1 MQRRSRTAVHDMT
14 LAKATAARPLRKG
27 AHAPDRAITTR
38 PELLVDGSDA
48 GFRRLVHNMFVLTL
62 RHEAIRG
69 NHGALLGLSGPEYTC
84 LVTLGY
90 LQEAGS
96 VNVKMLADHLFV
108 SGAFATTTVG
118 KLVKAGLVNKDT
130 DSIDRRR
137 VSLWL
142 TSKGRAALDAHGPI
156 QRQVNDVRFGCL
168 SRREFEQLSVM
179 LEKLIESADQAL
191 ALQSYLMH
199 EAGVRPSGA

>member
-1 MQRRSRTAVHDMT
+1 MT
-14 LAKATAARPLRKG
+14 LAKATAPRRIRKSPQG
-27 AHAPDRAITTR
+27 PDRAITTR

-48 GFRRLVHNMFVLTL
+48 EFRRLVHNFFALTT
-62 RHEAIRG
+62 RHEAIRA

-96 VNVKMLADHLFV
+96 VNVKMLAEHLYV
-108 SGAFATTTVG
+108 SGAFVTTTIG
-118 KLVKAGLVNKDT
+118 KLVKAGFVHKEA
-130 DSIDRRR
+130 DSVDRRC

-142 TSKGRAALDAHGPI
+142 TSKGRAVLDAHAPM
-156 QRQVNDVRFGCL
+156 QRQVNDVRFGSL
-168 SRREFEQLSVM
+168 SRREFEQLTVM
-179 LEKLIESADQAL
+179 LEKLMECADQAL

-199 EAGVRPSGA
+199 EGPIVRSA